1 MAAPVKAP
9 AAAPAAAPIDA
20 PRTWPV
26 AAPPMIAPVA
36 APHAAPWPTGVSH
49 EVRVQKI
56 RATPDATTTT
66 ISLLMMQIR
75 SRIKLRSPPDVA
87 GTLSRQPLSGRT
99 RARDIQILSLH
110 VRPGPTHRAQQPSS
124 SHTVDMADM
133 GSIQRPKD
141 HAGYGSQAD
150 SGRLVPGIFFPHLLS

>member
-49 EVRVQKI
+49 EVRARQTRLMAEVI
-56 RATPDATTTT
+56 LRIFIPTST
-66 ISLLMMQIR
+66 IPLH
-75 SRIKLRSPPDVA
+75 IKLRSPPDVA
-87 GTLSRQPLSGRT
+87 GTLSRQPLSAQTG
-99 RARDIQILSLH
+99 ARDTQIRALHARPRLARHAQLLSN
-110 VRPGPTHRAQQPSS
+110 
-124 SHTVDMADM
+124 HTVDMADM
-133 GSIQRPKD
+133 GSLQLPKD

-150 SGRLVPGIFFPHLLS
+150 SGLPLVGIASQHLLS